1 MTVRAPVRHLALRDR
16 MQELR
21 ELGIRD
27 ALFRMGWELRTRVG
41 LSGGADSR
49 SREADAKRRVLGASA
64 WEARLPFSDPCEVA
78 AVMRPLIRPRDLT
91 GLREQAM
98 QALHGRVRCFG
109 RWEAS
114 FGVPIA
120 WHQDPVTGYRR
131 DPALPWSRALVET
144 DGSSDLK
151 FVWEVGRFPHAYAM
165 ARAAAF
171 FPDEVPCLATAI
183 HGQMR
188 SFVQA
193 NPPQKGI
200 HWASGQEIVFRL
212 LAWLFAL
219 DALVVRHSS
228 AADATAMVGLAL
240 AEAADHVR
248 TNIDYARRA
257 VYNNH
262 LLSEALGLY
271 VAGMLLGESPEI
283 RQLKECG
290 RELLT
295 EGAQRQ
301 FYGDGAY
308 IQLSHNYHRVALQDM
323 NWAVVFAR
331 AGNDAVPA
339 EWTVAIERSI
349 DFLVAHQN
357 PEDGALPNYGS
368 NDGALPGVF
377 STCDFS
383 DFRPTLQAAS
393 LATRGERLYEP
404 GPWDEEAAWLLGP
417 KALEAKQ
424 ATPRR
429 HSISFSRTGFHVLRS
444 EKDEGTFATFR
455 CGTIRDRFSQIDMLH
470 VDLFWKGQNVLV
482 DGGSYL
488 YNGPK
493 KWHDYF
499 METGSHNTLTVDGLD
514 QMKHFR
520 KFKCLYW
527 TEAKLLA
534 FRRVGEVS
542 YAAGEHYGYRRH
554 PGACIHRRSIALH
567 DDGTGVVVDTV
578 QGEGRHRVRL
588 HWLLGEFPHEFDA
601 AAGAVAL
608 STPGGR
614 FSLMVVGE
622 GAVPVELTVA
632 RGEETP
638 PRGWSSRYFGEKVA
652 VPSLAAVS
660 EGELPVRFISAFG
673 PGDVNVK
680 RDGSALEVR
689 TGSGSLGLR
698 LGDDGLLTPA

>member
-1 MTVRAPVRHLALRDR
+1 MLPELI
-16 MQELR
+16 QELR
-21 ELGIRD
+21 ELGLKGS
-27 ALFRMGWELRTRVG
+27 AFRIGWELKTRTG
-41 LSGGADSR
+41 LTGR
-49 SREADAKRRVLGASA
+49 RRTLREAFVPGQPADPNPQWAT
-64 WEARLPFSDPCEVA
+64 RLPFSEPRSVA
-78 AVMRPLIRPRDLT
+78 EAMRGLIPAE
-91 GLREQAM
+91 GLDNLRRL
-98 QALHGRVRCFG
+98 ALEAGHGRIFCFG
-109 RWEAS
+109 RWQADY
-114 FGVPIA
+114 G
-120 WHQDPVTGYRR
+120 DPVDWHRDPVSGFRR
-131 DPALPWSRALVET
+131 DASVYWTRSLEEA
-144 DGSSDLK
+144 DGASEVK
-151 FVWEVGRFPHAYAM
+151 FVWEIARFPHAYHL

-171 FPDEVPCLATAI
+171 FPEEAPALS
-183 HGQMR
+183 R
-188 SFVQA
+188 SLFAQIRAFVYA
-193 NPPQKGI
+193 NPPALGVN
-200 HWASGQEIVFRL
+200 WASGQEIVFRL

-219 DALVVRHSS
+219 DTLVLQERE
-228 AADATAMVGLAL
+228 AK
-240 AEAADHVR
+240 EAAEFVRRALLRGAGHVHDHVE
-248 TNIDYARRA
+248 YARLA

-262 LLSEALGLY
+262 LLTEALGLY
-271 VAGMLLGESPEI
+271 AIGSLFAGTPEMRRLGDEG
-283 RQLKECG
+283 RQILEEEA
-290 RELLT
+290 R
-295 EGAQRQ
+295 RQ
-301 FYGDGAY
+301 FYRDGAY
-308 IQLSHNYHRVALQDM
+308 IQLSHNYHRVALQDLL
-323 NWAVVFAR
+323 WAVVFAR
-331 AGNDAVPA
+331 SGGDGVPA
-339 EWTVAIERSI
+339 EWTKAIERSI

-357 PEDGALPNYGS
+357 PEDGRLPNFGS
-368 NDGALPGVF
+368 NDGALPGLF
-377 STCDFS
+377 STCDYA
-383 DFRPTLQAAS
+383 DFRPTLQSAS

-417 KALEAKQ
+417 KALEAKL

-429 HSISFSRTGFHVLRS
+429 HSVSFSRTGFHVLRS

-554 PGACIHRRSIALH
+554 PGGCVHRRSIALH
-567 DDGTGVVVDTV
+567 DDGTGAVVDTV

-588 HWLLGEFPHEFDA
+588 HWLYGEFPHEFDA

-614 FSLMVVGE
+614 FSLAVVGD

-660 EGELPVRFISAFG
+660 ETELPVRFISAFG
-673 PGDVNVK
+673 PGDVKVK
-680 RDGSALEVR
+680 RDGPALEVQS
-689 TGSGSLGLR
+689 GSGALGLR